1 MPEEQSTQ
9 QQKRDIL
16 LERIKSLATET
27 GDPTKVISALR
38 GDIAEVERAL
48 QSIYSLF
55 GGTNQKAKQLLD
67 QSQSFQNV
75 IKDSVEYLGSL
86 RSSLALITGVQAQ
99 LSALQKQ
106 YNLSTTD
113 SIKLVENHI
122 QSIRNLK
129 QELKSVQDDASK
141 LLHILKQWGAQ
152 VGIELKG
159 SDLEKSKKL
168 LDEWLGQHTKLQ
180 LDFSLSEIKS
190 LDDLKEKLN
199 NWIKNNKFKVDI
211 TADTNY
217 EHVLEILQLQKKTA
231 LLEEYKKRLQ
241 DIQKVEQASSPY
253 TFSTHV
259 KEKIGGIAERSAK
272 ALGVE
277 SFVEAYK
284 GNLRYDASSTERILG
299 FVGAKIRYTKQQREQ
314 ERTQEE
320 LEKINRDFEMTAA
333 GVPKREPTFAEKA
346 FGFLFGVGH
355 RNAIKAVTEGAK
367 TSVPEVAE
375 GFKETLPSLFP
386 FLGRDKYSIAAD
398 VLGLSLAGL
407 PEEET
412 ISSRKRK
419 AKVAL
424 PEEFVPFKNVVA
436 ESFKTASQVVA
447 EMSGTS
453 QQKILV
459 QQANTL
465 DDLNKQSKKQVSISR
480 DTLDVQEES
489 MTMLTKLP
497 EEMSQKQVE
506 QGKGIGKPTFGSFL
520 GALGSVISSLAHMAV
535 KSTYGILG
543 TGIGIANDLLSTGL
557 TGALKTVGSGIST
570 LAGIALGES
579 AGKITG
585 TMVDAVINAI
595 VFGVGVAQQKALAAR
610 AFASEKGYAASPTQ
624 GGWGSAA
631 NIEALYSSM
640 YITREDALRLAQ
652 ELAKTGLDATTQL
665 AQGSPLLF
673 QYANLYKELGEYGT
687 EAFKGILTGLGDATN
702 SFRTVL
708 YVTENLGGKLKGTL
722 VTTSS
727 LLQTISNLAPQMRM
741 FNIDTTIVT
750 SSLIKLVEKSS
761 QLGALGINIGDAQ
774 TQQRIM
780 KDWFDRSQY
789 SLSMLA
795 YLGTKGGKAGVT
807 PTQGIVQ
814 ELLGA
819 EVAKSYTINLEGGA
833 QPVLSIGKLSEKGT
847 RGIFQGLESI
857 TAQRDVL
864 VKLDTLKEAMKGK
877 SKDEALVAAIIA
889 GQQMFGMSK
898 EGILALLSVSEKEL
912 KNEEVVKTLQ
922 GKTLPV
928 QEQISRNIARVAGL
942 TEYNQK
948 IQLAAFNLI
957 VLIASVMVGLPF
969 IIYRAVKSAVPWW
982 GAASDKAVLTQFQTQ
997 LTTGFTTS
1005 MTEIGNTMKAALQKS
1020 GQGSE
1025 TVSKMIGATA
1035 DLISGKV
1042 THHHSGAKGV
1052 SLSSGIVTD
1061 ISEYILPSLGKNEA
1075 FMIGHGSI
1083 DVLTPSQM
1091 NEAAKGSL
1099 DTLIHSSKKEI
1110 SPIVNVETKP
1120 QIVINIKADTMDK
1133 DLIFEAIRSKLSQ
1146 ELR

>member
-1 MPEEQSTQ
+1 MPEEQSTE

-38 GDIAEVERAL
+38 GDITEVERAL

-231 LLEEYKKRLQ
+231 LLEEYKRRLQ

-320 LEKINRDFEMTAA
+320 LEKINRDFEMTVA

-346 FGFLFGVGH
+346 SGFLFGIGH
-355 RNAIKAVTEGAK
+355 RNAIKAVTEGTK
-367 TSVPEVAE
+367 TSGPEVAA
-375 GFKETLPSLFP
+375 GFKGTLPSLFP

-412 ISSRKRK
+412 ISSSKRK
-419 AKVAL
+419 AKVAS

-436 ESFKTASQVVA
+436 ESYKTASQVVA

-459 QQANTL
+459 QQANAL

-489 MTMLTKLP
+489 MTTLTKLP
-497 EEMSQKQVE
+497 EEMVQKQVE
-506 QGKGIGKPTFGSFL
+506 QQEMRKPISGSFL
-520 GALGSVISSLAHMAV
+520 GSLGLGAASLIHIAG
-535 KSTYGILG
+535 KSAYGTLG
-543 TGIGIANDLLSTGL
+543 TGIGIANDWLSTGL

-570 LAGIALGES
+570 LTGIALGES
-579 AGKITG
+579 AGKVTG

-595 VFGVGVAQQKALAAR
+595 VFGIGIAQQKALAAR

-640 YITREDALRLAQ
+640 YITREDALRLSQ

-727 LLQTISNLAPQMRM
+727 LLQTISSLAPQMRM

-750 SSLIKLVEKSS
+750 SSLVKLVEKSS
-761 QLGALGINIGDAQ
+761 QLGALGINIGDVQ

-833 QPVLSIGKLSEKGT
+833 QPVLSIGKLSEKGAG
-847 RGIFQGLESI
+847 GIFQGLESI

-898 EGILALLSVSEKEL
+898 EGVLALLSVSEEEL

-969 IIYRAVKSAVPWW
+969 IIYRAIKSAVPGW

-997 LTTGFTTS
+997 LTTGFATS
-1005 MTEIGNTMKAALQKS
+1005 MTEIGNTMKVALQKS

-1025 TVSKMIGATA
+1025 TVSKMVGATA

-1061 ISEYILPSLGKNEA
+1061 ISEYILPSLGTNEA